1 MFDLIKKMLA
11 NDKIRYLFAGGCTTL
26 VNLVA
31 FFLLRNFT
39 DINRNTCNAIAIAM
53 AIAFAYF
60 INKLFVFKSRNLG
73 FVGTMVEMVS
83 FVGMRLVSMVVEIL
97 GFALMCDSF
106 RLNELLAKLLVQVV
120 VLVLNYLFSKLVVF
134 RKEKKGIR
142 AYVVEN
148 STCFLSFG
156 IVAVVMLGVC
166 IASGVMPF
174 GTRALTLVDSLHQY
188 VPFFAE
194 YRDKLMNEG
203 SLFYSW
209 NIALGSN
216 FLSLT
221 SYYLSSPFN
230 FLVLV
235 FSKENIPMVMSLLI
249 CLKVALSAYTMAYFL
264 SNKGKTKDNSFYIVA
279 IAVAYA
285 LNNYVVGYCWNIMWM
300 DCIMIFPIVI
310 LGFQKLMENRDPK
323 MYTLAMFYALY
334 CNYYIGFMMCIF
346 MVLWF
351 FVYNHGGIKKFFIDG
366 INFAIYSL
374 ASGGMAAF
382 LLIPAY
388 KGIMSTAS
396 ADAKLPKWTW
406 YGNIFDQLKKQLFWT
421 DSLTNQTFDGG
432 VNLYCGVLAIFA
444 VFLYVISDHIK
455 LWEKIKRVLLVVILM
470 MSCNNELL
478 NFIWHGFHNQYGI
491 PNRFT
496 FLYIFVIL
504 LMAYDALSH
513 LKKQHGLMVA
523 SAGMFAASFVFL
535 IKLKSTGVE
544 QISLIGTLVLIAV
557 YAVICLLFT
566 CKKMKEATFAIVIT
580 VVSVIELTACGVYNL
595 ADNGAAD
602 ISKYYSSTPSVTLAN
617 QEVNKLAEE
626 ADAGFYRSELMDS
639 TVLNEVTWHNMPSV
653 GTFCSTVLGENVT
666 TMGRLGFYTG
676 ANEFLYMGST
686 PFTNSLFNVRY
697 LLEREGDLNN
707 FDFDYVTTV
716 DGVGIYENPYPL
728 SLGFAVSNN
737 VKQYDRDNGMPLN
750 NQSNLAGYMAGT
762 ENFFANQFPSFLVS
776 SEDMEISVS
785 GNTISYGTPYSSGQ
799 ASFMLSF
806 TVDTPGDYYVNCRGN
821 SISNIK
827 FMLDGEEID
836 QDRYM
841 WQIFH
846 LGELQAGQ
854 YVTIEYIYNSL
865 SKGGSASCYVATFD
879 EEKYAYTHQ
888 ILSENMLKV
897 EEFDDGY
904 VYGTIDMPERK
915 TMFTSIPYDKG
926 WKVLVDGEEVEYYP
940 IAEAFIGVD
949 MTPGLHTVEMIYIPV
964 GLKLGIIISVGAW
977 LILILGC
984 VLYSKRDE
992 EESVEEVDEID
1003 EASEDEDSQDRDD
1016 EASVEGEDS
1025 GDESVEDSDAEE
1037 EVSENEVSE

>member
-60 INKLFVFKSRNLG
+60 INKLFVFKSRRLG
-73 FVGTMVEMVS
+73 LIGTIVEMVS
-83 FVGMRLVSMVVEIL
+83 FVGMRLVSMVIEIL

-106 RLNELLAKLLVQVV
+106 RLNELVAKLLVQVV
-120 VLVLNYLFSKLVVF
+120 VLVLNYLFSKLIVF
-134 RKEKKGIR
+134 KKEKKGIK
-142 AYVVEN
+142 AYVAEN
-148 STCFLSFG
+148 STCFIAFG
-156 IVAVVMLGVC
+156 IVSVVMLGVC

-188 VPFFAE
+188 VPFFSE

-209 NIALGSN
+209 NIGLGSN

-230 FLVLV
+230 YLILL
-235 FSKENIPMVMSLLI
+235 FSKENIPMVMSFLI
-249 CLKVALSAYTMAYFL
+249 CFKVALSAYAMAYYL
-264 SNKGKTKDNSFYIVA
+264 SNKGKTKDNSVYIIA

-285 LNNYVVGYCWNIMWM
+285 LNNYVVGYCWNIMWL
-300 DCIMIFPIVI
+300 DCIMVFPII
-310 LGFQKLMENRDPK
+310 MLGFQRLMEDRNPK

-334 CNYYIGFMMCIF
+334 CNYYIGFMICIF

-351 FVYNHGGIKKFFIDG
+351 FVYNHGGIKRFFLDG
-366 INFAIYSL
+366 ISFAIYSIT
-374 ASGGMAAF
+374 SGGMAAF

-396 ADAKLPKWTW
+396 ASAGLPKWTW
-406 YGNIFDQLKKQLFWT
+406 YGNIFDLLKKQLFWT

-432 VNLYCGVLAIFA
+432 VNLYCGVLAIFS
-444 VFLYVISDHIK
+444 VFLYLVSDDIK
-455 LWEKIKRVLLVVILM
+455 LWEKLKRVLLVVFLM

-504 LMAYDALSH
+504 LMTYDALTR
-513 LKKQHGLMVA
+513 LKKQHVLMVA

-535 IKLKSTGVE
+535 IRLKSTGVE
-544 QISLIGTLVLIAV
+544 PVS
-557 YAVICLLFT
+557 
-566 CKKMKEATFAIVIT
+566 IVIT
-580 VVSVIELTACGVYNL
+580 LILIAAYAAICMLFSCRKLKAKSFAKAITVLAVVELMASGVYNM

-602 ISKYYSSTPSVTLAN
+602 IASYYSTTPSVTMAN
-617 QEVNKLAEE
+617 QKVEELAQES
-626 ADAGFYRSELMDS
+626 DVGFYRSELMDS

-653 GTFCSTVLGENVT
+653 GTFCSTVLGENT
-666 TMGRLGFYTG
+666 TIMGRLGFYTG
-676 ANEFLYMGST
+676 ANEYLYMGST
-686 PFTNSLFNVRY
+686 PFTNSLLNVRY

-750 NQSNLAGYMAGT
+750 NQTNLAAYMVGT
-762 ENFFANQFPSFLVS
+762 ESFFNNQFPSFLVS
-776 SEDMEISVS
+776 SEDMEVSVS
-785 GNTISYGTPYSSGQ
+785 GNTISYGAPYSSGQ

-821 SISNIK
+821 SITNIK
-827 FMLDGEEID
+827 FMVDGVEID

-854 YVTIEYIYNSL
+854 YITIEYIYSSL
-865 SKGGSASCYVATFD
+865 SNAGSASLYVATYD

-888 ILSENMLKV
+888 LLSQNMLQV

-904 VYGTIDMPERK
+904 VYGTINMPERE
-915 TMFTSIPYDKG
+915 TMFTSVPYDKG
-926 WKVLVDGEEVEYYP
+926 WRILVDGEEVEYYA
-940 IAEAFIGVD
+940 IGKAFIGVD
-949 MTPGLHTVEMIYIPV
+949 MIPGVHTVEMIYIPV
-964 GLKLGIIISVGAW
+964 GLKAGIIISMAAW
-977 LILILGC
+977 FILLLGC
-984 VLYSKRDE
+984 LLYSKRD
-992 EESVEEVDEID
+992 D
-1003 EASEDEDSQDRDD
+1003 EAELDQ
-1016 EASVEGEDS
+1016 EACN
-1025 GDESVEDSDAEE
+1025 DESSEDSDADEE
-1037 EVSENEVSE
+1037 ASEKEGSENTGDDTD